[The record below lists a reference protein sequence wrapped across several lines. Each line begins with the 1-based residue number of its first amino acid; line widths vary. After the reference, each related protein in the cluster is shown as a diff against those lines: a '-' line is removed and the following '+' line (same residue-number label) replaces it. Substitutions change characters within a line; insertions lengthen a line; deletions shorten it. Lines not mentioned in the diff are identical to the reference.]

1 MKIYQ
6 VKDLQSKSLEDAT
19 VRSRLTIYLTLLS
32 SSNYKESFILKFI
45 FVRNFYHNFLKKKV
59 WYIYFLHDKKKN

>member
-1 MKIYQ
+1 MSSNEEIEKRLFFQFLDLKIQICIGKLKKKYQ

-32 SSNYKESFILKFI
+32 SSNYKEGLI
-45 FVRNFYHNFLKKKV
+45 
-59 WYIYFLHDKKKN
+59 